1 MQVEDYDRLR
11 QHYARLEDE
20 ELRELALVGAETLRP
35 EALELLRSEI
45 SRRRMGKEVEAGIQA
60 QLQDLTPDREAELV
74 DRFRRQPCPWCGAAN
89 GFLNAFPIAEARSFL
104 FVTSYKKWL
113 SIGCATCIRRAAAK
127 ATTTTFLL
135 GWWGVPWG
143 PIRTLQALVA
153 NRRAG
158 GADEHAGPTPE
169 LVEHVKAN
177 RGEIAAMLHAA
188 EAPRHPG

>member
-45 SRRRMGKEVEAGIQA
+45 SRRRMGNEVEAGIQA

-74 DRFRRQPCPWCGAAN
+74 
-89 GFLNAFPIAEARSFL
+89 
-104 FVTSYKKWL
+104 
-113 SIGCATCIRRAAAK
+113 
-127 ATTTTFLL
+127 
-135 GWWGVPWG
+135 
-143 PIRTLQALVA
+143 
-153 NRRAG
+153 
-158 GADEHAGPTPE
+158 
-169 LVEHVKAN
+169 EHVKAN
-177 RGEIAAMLHAA
+177 RGEIAAMLHAT